1 MSTQNTLFDPTQTEL
16 LKGVH
21 ADGAPKSLFIN
32 GKWEAAQS
40 GETRTIICPADG
52 STVGLVS
59 EASDEDTERAIKV
72 ARETFDNGEWANTPS
87 AERGKLVIRVADFI
101 REHKELFAQAE
112 SADTGKRYEES
123 LGDMDDIANAFE
135 FFGTLAQHQAGR
147 VVDPQD
153 PNLRSRIDAE
163 PVGVC
168 GLITPW
174 NYPLLQVSWKVG
186 PALAAGNTFVLKQAE
201 LTPHTAMLH
210 GRPQGMRPARR
221 RRKPHHRRWR

>member
-87 AERGKLVIRVADFI
+87 AERGKIVIRVADFI

-123 LGDMDDIANAFE
+123 LGDMDD
-135 FFGTLAQHQAGR
+135 L
-147 VVDPQD
+147 
-153 PNLRSRIDAE
+153 S
-163 PVGVC
+163 
-168 GLITPW
+168 LI
-174 NYPLLQVSWKVG
+174 
-186 PALAAGNTFVLKQAE
+186 
-201 LTPHTAMLH
+201 HI
-210 GRPQGMRPARR
+210 
-221 RRKPHHRRWR
+221 

>member
-72 ARETFDNGEWANTPS
+72 APVSYTHLTLP
-87 AERGKLVIRVADFI
+87 
-101 REHKELFAQAE
+101 
-112 SADTGKRYEES
+112 TKR
-123 LGDMDDIANAFE
+123 I
-135 FFGTLAQHQAGR
+135 
-147 VVDPQD
+147 V
-153 PNLRSRIDAE
+153 
-163 PVGVC
+163 
-168 GLITPW
+168 
-174 NYPLLQVSWKVG
+174 
-186 PALAAGNTFVLKQAE
+186 
-201 LTPHTAMLH
+201 
-210 GRPQGMRPARR
+210 
-221 RRKPHHRRWR
+221 